1 MTERTLSLQI
11 TEDLRRAVPLLKAL
25 LELVEAY
32 DKIGSVEQAI
42 DESNARL
49 ARARSAEAEFKQKF
63 LVERAEIAA
72 LRQTATDVV
81 AQAERDAK
89 SVVDAARAHG
99 EQIAAQAEAQVAEL
113 VVKADSYTDVLVQC
127 ETEIMSAQARLT
139 TVRAHASETE
149 AAIDAKKEELRK
161 LLGG

>member
-32 DKIGSVEQAI
+32 DKIGSIEQAI

-49 ARARSAEAEFKQKF
+49 ARARAAEAEFKQKF

-89 SVVDAARAHG
+89 SVVDAAHARG

-127 ETEIMSAQARLT
+127 ETEITSAQARLA
-139 TVRAHASETE
+139 TVREHASETE
-149 AAIDAKKEELRK
+149 AAINAKKEELRR